1 MEKKLGRK
9 RVVIRILPELEEI
22 SNPEYLGVTL
32 NDKLSS
38 RRPHNNTLCS
48 KLSTGLFVIRR
59 MMNNIVTRTGNTV
72 NMLFLGLISDTE

>member
-1 MEKKLGRK
+1 MEKKLGWK

-22 SNPEYLGVTL
+22 SNTEYLGVTL
-32 NDKLSS
+32 NGKLSS
-38 RRPHNNTLCS
+38 RTPHNNTLYS

-59 MMNNIVTRTGNTV
+59 MMNNSVTRTGNTV